1 MELVY
6 LWVEDYKNIH
16 KQGFNFSPRFRC
28 ECDEEKN
35 ELTINE
41 NKDYVSI
48 FPHNI
53 NITAIVGEN
62 GSGKSSLFEVLTF
75 LYYQGVIVNREDKTF
90 FLFYKNNEFF
100 IQCENY
106 KNIPLKNKDLENF
119 IKIKN
124 NTLISVS
131 KNFCARC
138 DMPLIHF
145 SNCISDI
152 TNNYSLKDLK
162 KYDKFYNGIQPIKPL
177 MNSENSYDNFNQ
189 KFQYVLKK
197 DTDFFNFIN
206 ESFIFDSY
214 QCEIQ
219 FQEIEVSIVQY
230 DNKEFGEYISFQK
243 KKCLNNE
250 ELLYKMLIVLAI
262 EMTMGKIHNSRHH
275 FLEPN
280 TANAEVLRKYIKENI
295 EDKLINKIDDFHLFS
310 LKFTLEICNNSLKK
324 IEESISEAIFDINL
338 FSAYSQWEP
347 IKPMNNFHELMGDYE
362 VPQSNTIFQSNIFKM
377 EDNYLETIYSNE
389 LLNFMM
395 NNNILRCNF
404 LNSKKNN
411 CHFLE
416 LSSGEKLFLNI
427 LTNFAYTLF
436 RLPDDYY
443 GVMLFDEI
451 ELSFHP
457 NWQKRLLKSFI
468 HIQDEISKSKLLH
481 LHLIFTSHSP
491 FILSDLPKE
500 NIIFLEKGK
509 QVYPFE
515 EEKQTFGANIH
526 TLLSHGFFMKD
537 GLMGEFAKDK
547 INQVYNFITN
557 NDTSFIKT
565 KQEAQN
571 IINLIGEPMLKKEL
585 QFLYDEKF
593 EIDDIDK
600 QIREHEEAIEKLK
613 SKKKKND

>member
-6 LWVEDYKNIH
+6 LWVQSYKNIE

-28 ECDEEKN
+28 EYDEEKN

-48 FPHNI
+48 FPDNI

-62 GSGKSSLFEVLTF
+62 GSGKSSIFEVLTF
-75 LYYQGVIVNREDKTF
+75 LYYQGLIVNRKDKTF
-90 FLFYKNNEFF
+90 FLFYKNNQFF
-100 IQCENY
+100 VQCENY
-106 KNIPLKNKDLENF
+106 KKIPLNEKDLENF
-119 IKIKN
+119 IKIRN

-152 TNNYSLKDLK
+152 TNNYSLKALK
-162 KYDKFYNGIQPIKPL
+162 NYDKFYNGIQPTKPL
-177 MNSENSYDNFNQ
+177 MKSKNSYDNFNQ

-206 ESFIFDSY
+206 ETFIFDSY

-275 FLEPN
+275 SLEPN

-295 EDKLINKIDDFHLFS
+295 EDKLINKIDDFHLSS

-362 VPQSNTIFQSNIFKM
+362 VLQSNTILQSKIFKM
-377 EDNYLETIYSNE
+377 QDNYLETVYSNE

-416 LSSGEKLFLNI
+416 LSSGEKLFLNV
-427 LTNFAYTLF
+427 LTNFSYTLF
-436 RLPDDYY
+436 RLPDDYS

-451 ELSFHP
+451 ELSLHP

-468 HIQDEISKSKLLH
+468 SIQDKLSKSKRLH

-500 NIIFLEKGK
+500 NVIFLKNGK
-509 QVYPFE
+509 QDNPDI
-515 EEKQTFGANIH
+515 KQTFGANIH

-547 INQVYNFITN
+547 INQVYNFITD
-557 NDTSFIKT
+557 NDTSFIKI
-565 KQEAQN
+565 KKEAQN

>member
-250 ELLYKMLIVLAI
+250 ELLYKMLIVLGI
-262 EMTMGKIHNSRHH
+262 EMTIGKIHNSRHH
-275 FLEPN
+275 CLEPN
-280 TANAEVLRKYIKENI
+280 TANAEILKTYIKDNI
-295 EDKLINKIDDFHLFS
+295 EDKLINKIDNFDDSS
-310 LKFTLEICNNSLKK
+310 LKFTLEICKQSLEK
-324 IEESISEAIFDINL
+324 IEESISEEIFDINL

-565 KQEAQN
+565 KKEAQN